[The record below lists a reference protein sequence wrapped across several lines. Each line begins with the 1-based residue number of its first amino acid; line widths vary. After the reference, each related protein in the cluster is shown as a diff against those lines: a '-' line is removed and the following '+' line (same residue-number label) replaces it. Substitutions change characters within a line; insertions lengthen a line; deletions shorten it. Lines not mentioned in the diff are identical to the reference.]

1 MSDPNWRDL
10 VGDDGEL
17 ITPLPTARKRK
28 HKRGLQ
34 DARLHLTGRQIAI
47 LIAVVAG
54 MALVIDSRAKSPS
67 VPRPAAYTIEYPP
80 NLLANGLLEEDSFE
94 LIASASDT
102 NVVLHHWYLVLKP
115 GASTDQLWVSWTSLR
130 DDEHGHVLK
139 MVDKK
144 HCLSGCATSA
154 FQVVRANG
162 MTCYELTADVKTQV
176 SDGANLIL
184 YFLDGNLRQL
194 QTLSASA
201 TTDQWEKLSI
211 TALSP
216 VQTRYLRVT
225 LYTSESGQGITY
237 WDQVHL
243 MALNRFPSRC
253 EETAATP
260 YEP

>member
-1 MSDPNWRDL
+1 MSDPDWRDL

-28 HKRGLQ
+28 PKRGLPPV
-34 DARLHLTGRQIAI
+34 RRYVPLRYVVFLM
-47 LIAVVAG
+47 AVVG

-80 NLLANGLLEEDSFE
+80 NLLANGLLEEDNFE

-130 DDEHGHVLK
+130 DDEHGHVLR
-139 MVDKK
+139 MIDKK
-144 HCLSGCATSA
+144 RCLSDCATSA
-154 FQVVRANG
+154 FQVVRVNG
-162 MTCYELTADVKTQV
+162 MTCYELTADVQATT
-176 SDGANLIL
+176 GAGATLVL
-184 YFLDGNLRQL
+184 DFLDGNLRQL
-194 QTLSASA
+194 QTLSASP
-201 TTDQWEKLSI
+201 TTDQWEKLSL

-216 VQTRYLRVT
+216 FQTRYLRVT

-243 MALNRFPSRC
+243 MALNRFPSMC
-253 EETAATP
+253 KEAAATP